1 MSIFDKLSSLIP
13 KFKREENLEYYFGLN
28 IEPERLE
35 ASVWG
40 VEKKKLRIINTA
52 TYKYQSEDELTDA
65 ANYAL
70 DNALAD
76 FTPEPS
82 KILFGVPDSWLQD
95 EDLKP
100 EYLKHLRSMVKEL
113 DVVPMA
119 YVSITHAISHY
130 LQKLEGVP
138 VTAILI
144 DISDPLLVTVVKAGK
159 IIGTKMQRRTGNL
172 PEDVEKALLT
182 FSDVEVLPSKILIY
196 GGTETGLEKFKQ
208 ELLTYS
214 WMSQLPFLHL
224 PRVDVLEEGV
234 SIKAISFAGASEIN
248 PDINIQPGELDIN
261 QMEVRAKVSRPL
273 VAESFEHSN
282 ISKVADDNLEDLGF
296 VAGDIEEKE
305 RESNDRANAQE
316 NLAKHS
322 GAGGE
327 EDLETAVS
335 VPVQRRPNLEQ
346 NFGDEYPVSKRA
358 GSVLDKFSLGGLGSN
373 AGNLLSNSKFLLIPV
388 LILVLLIVAA
398 IFLPKAKVTVFVD
411 PRTLEKDAIVI
422 ADPTQ
427 TTVDEV
433 NKKIPGKTVE
443 TDVSGI
449 SKGTAS
455 GKKKVGD
462 PAKGS
467 VIVYN
472 KTSASKSLSSGTQ
485 LLGPNNLIFVLDSSV
500 NVASQSA
507 VEGGIS
513 FGKTTANVT
522 AAGIG
527 PDGNLPAG
535 KELSVKGQSA
545 DAISAKVDSAFSGG
559 VSKDVTVV
567 TSDDQ
572 KKLLAQLSADLRKQ
586 ASDQIQGKLTA
597 GLKVLP
603 EGLQE
608 KIVKQNFSKNVNDQA
623 QEFSLN
629 LTVNYRGTAYNE
641 NDLKLIV
648 SKLVETN
655 VPEGYSLDLSKT
667 ETQSDVSKIEKDG
680 RLIFNAKFNA
690 KLMPKLD
697 IEKIKKEIAFK
708 TPSEVEAKLKT
719 YENVIGG
726 DVKMNPSLP
735 GPFAR
740 LPFLAKN
747 ITIEINTK

>member
-1 MSIFDKLSSLIP
+1 MSLLDKLFSIIP
-13 KFKREENLEYYFGLN
+13 KFKSEEKAEYYFALN
-28 IEPERLE
+28 IEPEILE

-40 VEKKKLRIINTA
+40 VERKKLRIINTS
-52 TYKYQSEDELTDA
+52 TQKYQSEDELTRV
-65 ANYAL
+65 ANFVL

-76 FTPEPS
+76 YTPEPS

-100 EYLKHLRSMVKEL
+100 EYLKLLRNMVKDL
-113 DVVPMA
+113 DVTPMA

-130 LQKLEGVP
+130 LQKMDGVP
-138 VTAILI
+138 VTAILV

-196 GGTETGLEKFKQ
+196 GSLETGLEKFKQ

-224 PRVDVLEEGV
+224 PRVDVLEEGI
-234 SIKAISFAGASEIN
+234 SLKAISFAGASEIN
-248 PDINIQPGELDIN
+248 PDINIHPGDLDVETV
-261 QMEVRAKVSRPL
+261 EVKHKVSRPL
-273 VAESFEHSN
+273 TAENE
-282 ISKVADDNLEDLGF
+282 NLEDLGF
-296 VAGDIEEKE
+296 VAGDIEKIEKSKVQDDKVGIE
-305 RESNDRANAQE
+305 GDIDE
-316 NLAKHS
+316 
-322 GAGGE
+322 G
-327 EDLETAVS
+327 LETAV
-335 VPVQRRPNLEQ
+335 PMPIQRRVAVEDY
-346 NFGDEYPVSKRA
+346 DEYPLSRRGVSGPDIFTSDSIK
-358 GSVLDKFSLGGLGSN
+358 SN
-373 AGNLLSNSKFLLIPV
+373 AANFLSYSKFLLIPV
-388 LILVLLIVAA
+388 LILVFLFVAA
-398 IFLPKAKVTVFVD
+398 LFLPKAKVTVYVD
-411 PRTLEKDAIVI
+411 PRTLEKEALVV
-422 ADPTQ
+422 ADPTL
-427 TTVDEV
+427 TMVDEA

-443 TDVSGI
+443 TDVSGS
-449 SKGTAS
+449 SKAGAN

-467 VIVYN
+467 VIIYN
-472 KTSASKSLSSGTQ
+472 KTSGQKPLSSGTQ
-485 LLGPNNLIFVLDSSV
+485 LVGPNNMIFTLDNSV

-513 FGKTTANVT
+513 FGKENANVT
-522 AAGIG
+522 AAVIG

-535 KELSVKGQSA
+535 KELSIKGQPT
-545 DAISAKVDSAFSGG
+545 DVLSAKVDTAFSGG

-572 KKLLAQLSADLRKQ
+572 KKLLAQLSSDLRKQ
-586 ASDQIQGKLTA
+586 ASETIQGKLTS

-623 QEFSLN
+623 QEFGLN

-655 VPEGYSLDLSKT
+655 VPEGYKLDLAKT

-680 RLIFNAKFNA
+680 RLIFNAKFKA

-697 IEKIKKEIAFK
+697 VEKIKKEIAFK
-708 TPSEVEAKLKT
+708 TPSEMVVKLKS

-735 GPFAR
+735 GPLSR

-747 ITIEINTK
+747 ITIEISTK